1 MSNIDN
7 FTPIGL
13 DGPLLITDKEWS
25 ALVDRHLKPDRGQDW
40 YVTGYQD
47 GQQAA
52 LQEVVKIVSATSR
65 VVADD
70 ETRRIIAGLASVMS
84 LLVNNIADE
93 RVAAGLV
100 S

>member
-1 MSNIDN
+1 MSNIDDFSPN
-7 FTPIGL
+7 
-13 DGPLLITDKEWS
+13 DMNAHLLITDKEWCV
-25 ALVDRHLKPDRGQDW
+25 LVDRHVNPDRGQDW
-40 YVTGYQD
+40 YITGYQD

-70 ETRRIIAGLASVMS
+70 ETRRIIVGLASVMS
-84 LLVNNIADE
+84 LLVNDITDE
-93 RVAAGLV
+93 GVAAWPI